1 MKLINMQHHGDTLGA
16 AGVGTV
22 AGLIVHYAALLP
34 SVPPALTQALV
45 TLLVGVATVAA
56 NHFVKR
62 WLDRRW
68 PDRKR
73 RRGDSIE

>member
-1 MKLINMQHHGDTLGA
+1 MKLTMNNHGDAVSA
-16 AGVGTV
+16 AGLGTV
-22 AGLIVHYAALLP
+22 VGLFVHYAALIP
-34 SVPPALTQALV
+34 SISPVIVQAIV
-45 TLLVGVATVAA
+45 TIIVGGATVAI

-73 RRGDSIE
+73 RAGDTAE